1 MANETI
7 SIFGCG
13 WLGLPL
19 AKFLISQ
26 GYGVKGSTTTAEKL
40 DALKNDGI
48 EPFLIKLEPEIDG
61 ERIASFLESQVLVV
75 NIPPQRREDIVP
87 YHQRQIESLI
97 QAVKKSPVKKVVFV
111 SATSVYPPLNRVVRE
126 DDAVNPDTSVGEALC
141 KVERMLVDESAFET
155 TVIRFCGLIGY
166 DRKPGRFYA
175 GKKNLTGGSEPVNII
190 HQDDCVQIIFEIIRQ
205 QKWGKVYNA
214 CSDKHPLRKD
224 FYTKAAELS
233 EFEKPEFIDD
243 GKPVFFKVVNS
254 DKLKKE
260 LGFSFKYPDPIKAL
274 TES

>member
-1 MANETI
+1 
-7 SIFGCG
+7 

-19 AKFLISQ
+19 AKFLIGQ
-26 GYGVKGSTTTAEKL
+26 GYSVKGSTTTADKLESLRAAGIDPFQIKL
-40 DALKNDGI
+40 D
-48 EPFLIKLEPEIDG
+48 PEIAG
-61 ERIASFLESQVLVV
+61 ESIESFLESPVLIV
-75 NIPPQRREDIVP
+75 NIPPQRRDDIVQ

-126 DDAVNPDTSVGEALC
+126 EDAVNPDTNVGEALC
-141 KVERMLVDESAFET
+141 KVEKILIDESAFET

-166 DRKPGRFYA
+166 DRKPGKFYA
-175 GKKNLTGGSEPVNII
+175 GKKNLIGGHEPVNII
-190 HQDDCVQIIFEIIRQ
+190 HQDDCVQIIFEIISQ

-224 FYTKAAELS
+224 FYTKAAALTG
-233 EFEKPEFIDD
+233 FEVPEFADD
-243 GKPVFFKVVNS
+243 GKPVFFKVINS

-260 LGFSFKYPDPIKAL
+260 LGFSFKYPDPLKAL
-274 TES
+274 TDGDA